1 MSDALSKK
9 EEETRE
15 KVGKREKERKRR
27 AKRSSTFAARRHS
40 RRKSTREFM
49 RPPGETGHTSGGKTR
64 AENILE
70 NYTAERASRAGRD
83 GERRENARVIPEIYY
98 RPERGADLLL
108 EFRESKWKG
117 VDFRR
122 LDGERPRRDKELARK
137 CTSRREGGE
146 WRGRKQKKE
155 RERLREKGRGEREKK
170 SEEEG
175 RKGSN

>member
-1 MSDALSKK
+1 
-9 EEETRE
+9 
-15 KVGKREKERKRR
+15 
-27 AKRSSTFAARRHS
+27 
-40 RRKSTREFM
+40 M
-49 RPPGETGHTSGGKTR
+49 RPPGETGHTSGGKR
-64 AENILE
+64 APRTYWKIIRQSEL
-70 NYTAERASRAGRD
+70 RAQEGD

-122 LDGERPRRDKELARK
+122 LDGEREARRDKELARK

-155 RERLREKGRGEREKK
+155 GEIEREKGRGEREKK

>member
-1 MSDALSKK
+1 MKKK
-9 EEETRE
+9 ERGERRGVLLSRRPSSLETQINAGIHE
-15 KVGKREKERKRR
+15 
-27 AKRSSTFAARRHS
+27 TARRNRTHLG
-40 RRKSTREFM
+40 R
-49 RPPGETGHTSGGKTR
+49 KTR

-122 LDGERPRRDKELARK
+122 LDGERGPPRQG
-137 CTSRREGGE
+137 T
-146 WRGRKQKKE
+146 
-155 RERLREKGRGEREKK
+155 REKMYKPTRR
-170 SEEEG
+170 
-175 RKGSN
+175 RRVARA

>member
-1 MSDALSKK
+1 
-9 EEETRE
+9 
-15 KVGKREKERKRR
+15 
-27 AKRSSTFAARRHS
+27 
-40 RRKSTREFM
+40 M
-49 RPPGETGHTSGGKTR
+49 RPPGETGHTSGGKR
-64 AENILE
+64 APRTYWKIIRQSEL
-70 NYTAERASRAGRD
+70 RAQEGD

-122 LDGERPRRDKELARK
+122 LDGERPAATRKENIQAD
-137 CTSRREGGE
+137 E
-146 WRGRKQKKE
+146 KKE
-155 RERLREKGRGEREKK
+155 SGEGVSKKKEGEIEREKGRGEREKK